1 MSAQAVKPKIVSEK
15 HDWSWSAFACIVAIH
30 SMLLGWNAMRH
41 SPAPDEL
48 AHVVSGLSHWQL
60 GDFALYRVNPPLARM
75 VATLPLSLSNVN
87 WDLVYEDPGTSSRTE
102 FGASIRYAHLL
113 QYQSFLNLVIARLA
127 SISFSVLG
135 AWVCYRWSKELYGP
149 KAALVATVLWCFSP
163 MVLGF
168 GATVTPDVAAGSM
181 GCLGFYLC
189 HRWIR
194 SGQVGD
200 ALVAGLGLGAMLLT
214 KSVWLVAP
222 GIFIIAWIAARSS
235 SSIQTLSRPRFAS
248 GLLQLGAVLAIAWV
262 TFLSGYGFNG
272 LFEPIGNFPNV
283 ASLLERV
290 VGIEIDNRSSRTNL
304 SSLPM
309 PLPDQFVRGVELT
322 RSWASEDRQPAF
334 MAGKF
339 NREGG
344 WWYYYFYC
352 LAVKC
357 TLGGQLLFVAA
368 CLYRVRLSIQR
379 WWKSASVRLSLLAC
393 RHELLLV
400 LPVVTVLLLLSTHDG
415 LNKHSRYL
423 ISILPMLVIWSSQI
437 VNASSRALPNKL
449 ILACLSW
456 TVCSSLAAFPH
467 SMSYFNE
474 LVAGPKNGRF
484 HLSNSN
490 VDWGQ
495 DLIHLKDKLRQLDCK
510 QLGLV
515 CWGRF
520 DPRILGIDF
529 FLPPPS
535 PEAQQYMATSDTEHR
550 LLTPGLYA
558 VSICQVQGYGFAA
571 PDGKGGLGA
580 GPHGAYQY
588 FQEFEPVGT
597 IGYSMLLYDISEQDI
612 LESTT
617 WGNQLKRQL
626 QESQSTTQRFVSK
639 DDR

>member
-1 MSAQAVKPKIVSEK
+1 MSELPMIPTAIPEK
-15 HDWSWSAFACIVAIH
+15 HDRSWFVFVCIVCFHIL
-30 SMLLGWNAMRH
+30 LLGWSATRH

-60 GDFALYRVNPPLARM
+60 GDFALYRANPPLARM
-75 VATLPLSLSNVN
+75 VATLPLCQSTVN
-87 WDLVYEDPGTSSRTE
+87 WDNVYADPGKVLRTE
-102 FGASIRYAHLL
+102 FGAAIRYSQSV
-113 QYQSFLNLVIARLA
+113 QYQSFVNLVIARLA

-135 AWVCYRWSKELYGP
+135 AWVCFRWAKDLYGP
-149 KAALVATVLWCFSP
+149 RAAVVATVLWCFSP
-163 MVLGF
+163 LVLGF
-168 GATVTPDVAAGSM
+168 GAIVTPDVAAGAV

-189 HRWIR
+189 HKWIR
-194 SGQVGD
+194 SGQFSD
-200 ALVAGLGLGAMLLT
+200 ALIAGLGLGAMLLT

-222 GIFIIAWIAARSS
+222 GIFIAAWGAAHLGSAVGKSARQPLT
-235 SSIQTLSRPRFAS
+235 I
-248 GLLQLGAVLAIAWV
+248 GLLQLVAVLAIAWV
-262 TFLSGYGFNG
+262 TLLSGYGFNG
-272 LFEPIGNFPNV
+272 LFKPIGEFPYA
-283 ASLLERV
+283 ASLLNRV
-290 VGIEIDNRSSRTNL
+290 VGTEQQDRPQSTL
-304 SSLPM
+304 VSSLPM
-309 PLPDQFVRGVELT
+309 PLPEQFVRGVELT
-322 RSWASEDRQPAF
+322 RIWASDEKQPAF

-339 NREGG
+339 SKEGG
-344 WWYYYFYC
+344 WWYYYLYC

-357 TLGGQLLFVAA
+357 TLGGQLLFIAA
-368 CLYRVRLSIQR
+368 CLYRMQVTVQR
-379 WWKSASVRLSLLAC
+379 WRIQPSAWFALPAC
-393 RHELLLV
+393 RHELLVL
-400 LPVVTVLLLLSTHDG
+400 LPVVTVLFLLSTHDG

-423 ISILPMLVIWSSQI
+423 ISILPMLVIWASQI
-437 VNASSRALPNKL
+437 ANVSNRALTGKL

-456 TVCSSLAAFPH
+456 SVCSSLAVFPH

-474 LVAGPKNGRF
+474 LALGPRNGRF

-495 DLIHLKDKLRQLDCK
+495 DLIYLKDKLRQFDCHH
-510 QLGLV
+510 LGLV

-520 DPRILGIDF
+520 DPRIFGINF

-535 PEAQQYMATSDTEHR
+535 PQAQQTMGANAAEDK

-612 LESTT
+612 LRSTT
-617 WGNQLKRQL
+617 WGNLLKRRL
-626 QESQSTTQRFVSK
+626 QQSDSTTQRYVSK